1 MKRGGSRA
9 VIMLLCSSILG
20 AVEIGLAPLVIVGR
34 DGEVS
39 SDSRGS
45 ALTMRLIGAVKQ
57 LDIKDSLVLL
67 PGDVPP
73 EGEPVISI
81 LDASAFAVY
90 NGFDALIYGR
100 FSYSEFSIDAV
111 IRFFDPLSGRIT
123 TTLYGRD
130 SPDYEERLLG
140 DMAAKLHEYF
150 TVVLGIAPILPRR
163 IPRKALWDY
172 RIAPG
177 YWMPLGA
184 WQEVLSGIVSME
196 TALNLTPV
204 HPVWERGP
212 WLMIMRFGF
221 SALYSL
227 GISRPDAEGFL
238 HNAVRLGIPFDIAF
252 DYREEHRLAVGIQ
265 PTITLD
271 ILTLQRKY
279 RSELWTGI
287 SAVMGMAVNLTYRFS
302 WNGRSG
308 IGVQAE
314 TAFIFYSPLRFE
326 LRPFIFYEYRFPKKS
341 ERGASGR
348 KA

>member
-1 MKRGGSRA
+1 
-9 VIMLLCSSILG
+9 
-20 AVEIGLAPLVIVGR
+20 
-34 DGEVS
+34 
-39 SDSRGS
+39 
-45 ALTMRLIGAVKQ
+45 
-57 LDIKDSLVLL
+57 
-67 PGDVPP
+67 
-73 EGEPVISI
+73 
-81 LDASAFAVY
+81 
-90 NGFDALIYGR
+90 
-100 FSYSEFSIDAV
+100 
-111 IRFFDPLSGRIT
+111 
-123 TTLYGRD
+123 
-130 SPDYEERLLG
+130 
-140 DMAAKLHEYF
+140 
-150 TVVLGIAPILPRR
+150 
-163 IPRKALWDY
+163 
-172 RIAPG
+172 
-177 YWMPLGA
+177 
-184 WQEVLSGIVSME
+184 ME

-287 SAVMGMAVNLTYRFS
+287 SAVMGMAVNFTYRFS

-314 TAFIFYSPLRFE
+314 TAFIFYTPLRFE